1 LAGSGNRSSFAK
13 GRIAVDQDLWLAETN
28 IERYEQLLRREPDE
42 AKRKGIVKLL
52 AEEQQRKAEMESR
65 RR

>member
-1 LAGSGNRSSFAK
+1 M
-13 GRIAVDQDLWLAETN
+13 DQDLWLAETN

>member
-1 LAGSGNRSSFAK
+1 M
-13 GRIAVDQDLWLAETN
+13 DQDLWLAETN
-28 IERYEQLLRREPDE
+28 IERYEQLLRTEPDQT
-42 AKRKGIVKLL
+42 KRKGIVKLL